1 MPKVSIVLPTY
12 NGEDY
17 LRESIESVI
26 AQSFT
31 DWELII
37 VNDCSTDSTPQIADE
52 YAAKD
57 CRIRVIHNQTN
68 QKLPN
73 SLNIGFESAS
83 GDYLTWTSDD
93 NIFHHEALIKM
104 HDFLLHN
111 DYCMV
116 CARMRYIDNNGHVL
130 SLIPED
136 FCSDS
141 FYYTNNVRACFMY
154 KRCVLDSI
162 GPYDSDLFC
171 VEDYDYWMRIM
182 NHYKKI
188 GFIPEILYYYRMH
201 NNSLSS
207 THYAKVRKQL
217 AKMRNK
223 YDAEIVAAL
232 KNTPSYLWQIYL
244 DFIENKKLCEP
255 LSDKYIAELPEIK
268 YDSFL
273 EENKEIVIFGSGQWG
288 QKVLHILNGKA
299 CFFVDNDVQKIG
311 QKIENIEVISFEK
324 LKSISQESDILIV
337 IAVQNKWSY
346 DIVHQL
352 YRNHIYNYCSL
363 PLFINS
369 VKNETE

>member
-37 VNDCSTDSTPQIADE
+37 VNDCSTDSSPQIAEE
-52 YAAKD
+52 YALKD
-57 CRIRVIHNQTN
+57 NRIKVIHNKVN
-68 QKLPN
+68 KKLPD
-73 SLNIGFESAS
+73 SLNIGFAAAC

-104 HDFLLHN
+104 HDFLLYS

-116 CARMRYIDNNGHVL
+116 CAKMRYIDNEGNVI
-130 SLIPED
+130 SLVPED

-154 KRCVLDSI
+154 KRCVLHSI
-162 GPYDSDLFC
+162 GQYDSDLFC

-182 NHYKKI
+182 NYYKRI
-188 GFIPEILYYYRMH
+188 GFIPEVLYFYRMH
-201 NNSLSS
+201 DNSLSS

-217 AKMRNK
+217 AKMRNR
-223 YDAEIVAAL
+223 YDVEIVTAL

-244 DFIENKKLCEP
+244 EFVEDKQLCES

-268 YDSFL
+268 YDSFS
-273 EENKEIVIFGSGQWG
+273 EKNKKIVIFGSGQWG
-288 QKVLHILNGKA
+288 QKVLQILKGKV
-299 CFFVDNDVQKIG
+299 CFFVDNDSKKIG
-311 QKIENIEVISFEK
+311 QKIDKIEVISFEK
-324 LKSISQESDILIV
+324 LKSINIESDMLII
-337 IAVQNKWSY
+337 IAVQNKLSY

-352 YRNHIYNYCSL
+352 FQNQIYNYCSL
-363 PLFINS
+363 PVFINAIR
-369 VKNETE
+369 NETE